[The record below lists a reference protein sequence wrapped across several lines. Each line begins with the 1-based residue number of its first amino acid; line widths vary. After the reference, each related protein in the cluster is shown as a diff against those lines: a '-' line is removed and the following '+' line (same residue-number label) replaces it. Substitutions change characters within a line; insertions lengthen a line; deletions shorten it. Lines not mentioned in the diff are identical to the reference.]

1 MSSTENWTLGIAL
14 GLLGSIAI
22 NTGNNLQSLGLKSLQ
37 QEEQSTATNS
47 PADKPPRTRKVP
59 WLSPTPVKTAPLEDQ
74 NESQSEFVFVKVRRS
89 PFESI
94 AWVVGTIIFVSGSLL
109 NFASYAFAAQSMLAS
124 LESVQFV
131 TNLIFGRLL
140 LKAKITETMLAGTVL
155 TVTGTVLAVQY
166 SSKETL
172 ELTTSEM
179 KSLYINPAYLAY
191 LALMTCLLVVLH
203 LIYKRLAT
211 MQQKGTPIKHST

>member
-47 PADKPPRTRKVP
+47 PADKPSRTRKVP

-94 AWVVGTIIFVSGSLL
+94 AWIVGTIIFVSGSLL

-155 TVTGTVLAVQY
+155 TVTGTVLVSFVGY
-166 SSKETL
+166 
-172 ELTTSEM
+172 
-179 KSLYINPAYLAY
+179 YPCII
-191 LALMTCLLVVLH
+191 LLVDFVLTKLPH
-203 LIYKRLAT
+203 QRAY
-211 MQQKGTPIKHST
+211 IKHILPSPGGAIQLKGNS